1 MALFA
6 NENMQKLRAAVIGA
20 GYLGRFHAQKF
31 AGLEEVEL
39 AAVVD
44 IDRER
49 AKELGAKLKAEAYTD
64 YREVLE
70 RVDMASIVV
79 PTESHYP
86 IARACLEAGVHILL
100 EKPMT
105 STLEEANHLIELA
118 KARGLVLQVGHL
130 ERFNPALLALKG
142 TLNNP
147 LYIESHRIARFRERG
162 TDVSVVLDLMIHDI
176 DIILSMVSSEIV
188 AIRPL
193 GFPVLSGEVDIA
205 NARLEFANGCVAQV
219 STSRVSRSLMRKMR
233 VFQPDAYISI
243 DYLENK
249 IAICRKVYERSR
261 FRIVEEMRSFVQT
274 DALMLEIRAFVE
286 AVRQGTAPLVS
297 GEEGRRALEV
307 ALAITGSIQ
316 QAPFFQTGS
325 L

>member
-1 MALFA
+1 
-6 NENMQKLRAAVIGA
+6 MQKLRAAVIGA

-31 AGLEEVEL
+31 AALEDVEL
-39 AAVVD
+39 VAVVD

-49 AKELGAKLKAEAYTD
+49 AREIGAKLKAEAYTD
-64 YREVLE
+64 YQEVLN
-70 RVDMASIVV
+70 RIDIASIVV

-86 IARACLEAGVHILL
+86 IARACLEAGVHLLL

-105 STLEEANHLIELA
+105 RTIEEANDLIELA
-118 KARGLVLQVGHL
+118 KARELVLQVGHL
-130 ERFNPALLALKG
+130 ERFNPALLALRD

-147 LYIESHRIARFRERG
+147 LYVESHRIARFRERG
-162 TDVSVVLDLMIHDI
+162 TDISVVLDLMIHDI

-188 AIRPL
+188 AIRPMGL
-193 GFPVLSGEVDIA
+193 PVLSKEVDIA

-219 STSRVSRSLMRKMR
+219 SASRVSRSLMRKMR

-249 IAICRKVYERSR
+249 IAICRKLYEQSR

-274 DALMLEIRAFVE
+274 DALMLEIRAFVD
-286 AVRQGTAPLVS
+286 AVRHATPPVVS
-297 GEEGRRALEV
+297 GEEGKRALEV
-307 ALAITGSIQ
+307 ALTISSAIQ
-316 QAPFFQTGS
+316 QAPFFQTAS
-325 L
+325 V